1 MNISQHGKNLYK
13 LTRFWVMNC
22 YLVREADGLTLIDSG
37 IPGGAADIF
46 AAAQQIGLPIT
57 RVALTHAH
65 GDHVGSLDA
74 VSAQLPEAEI
84 ALTER
89 TTRFLSGDLSLDPAE
104 PQAKLRGG
112 FQPCTTR
119 PTRLIVPGDK
129 VGSLR
134 VIATPGHTPDHIA
147 FYDERDGSLIAGD
160 AFQTQ
165 GGIAVA
171 GQMRWL
177 FPLPALATWHKP
189 TAAESARRLLELNPS
204 RLAVGHG
211 KVMEQ
216 PQAAMRQAVAQ
227 AERNLHGQKQTA

>member
-1 MNISQHGKNLYK
+1 MNISQHGEYLYK
-13 LTRFWVMNC
+13 LTRLWVMNC

-37 IPGGAADIF
+37 MPGSAADIF
-46 AAAQQIGLPIT
+46 TAAQEIGLPIT
-57 RVALTHAH
+57 RMTLTHAH
-65 GDHVGSLDA
+65 GDHAGSLDA
-74 VSAQLPEAEI
+74 VCAHLPEAEI
-84 ALTER
+84 AFTKR

-112 FQPCTTR
+112 FQQCTTQ
-119 PTRLIVPGDK
+119 PTRPIASGDK

-171 GQMRWL
+171 GQLRWL
-177 FPLPALATWHKP
+177 FPLPAMATWHKP
-189 TAAESARRLLELNPS
+189 TAVESAQRLLELNPS

-211 KVMEQ
+211 QVIEQ
-216 PQAAMRQAVAQ
+216 PQLVMRQAIAQ
-227 AERNLHGQKQTA
+227 AEANLHGQKQTA